1 MTEELQTQQG
11 QDEAQEDFAA
21 LFAAQEAAAPR
32 LQTGQKVTGKII
44 EINGD
49 SVFVD
54 VGIKVDGVMD
64 RKDILDA
71 EGKEMAAPGDS
82 IDVWVVGVAPHEI
95 RLSRSMSGSGMAALE
110 EACQSGVPVDGR
122 VVASCK
128 GGYTVEVLGKTAF
141 CPGSQMDAAATG
153 DAESVVG
160 RTMQFVVLRVENR
173 GRNIVVSRRALLE
186 RERQENLEKLL
197 ASVKVGDTVEG
208 RITRLAP
215 FGAFMELAPAVE
227 GMIHLSELSWSRVGA
242 ADEAV
247 SPGDMVRAKLLSVS
261 TDDKGRT
268 KISLSRKQAEGD
280 PWAQAAE
287 RLSVGA
293 VMEGKVTRLAPFGA
307 FVELLPGVEGLV
319 HLSEMSWTKRVNKA
333 EDVVAAGDAVSVK
346 IKDINPE
353 TRRISLSLRDAE
365 GDPWQDAA
373 ARFAVGTV
381 VEGTVESQSKF
392 GVFVTLAPGI
402 TGLLPAGVIKNAKKS
417 EFTSLD
423 KGDTVKLVVQN
434 LDIAARRISL
444 APEGVEVA
452 EKSRDNDW
460 KQHATAGSSAQGSG
474 MGIMAQALQ
483 KALQKKA

>member
-11 QDEAQEDFAA
+11 HDDAQEDFAT

-82 IDVWVVGVAPHEI
+82 IEVWVVGVNPHEI

-186 RERQENLEKLL
+186 RERQEKIDARFERIENVVAKMAEMMMQGIRTAPVLPEIAQTATPEPQAEDDDEEADMPRPMLVHEMRMRIKEEHGVVIPYRRMFALL
-197 ASVKVGDTVEG
+197 AKMGWAVRNERYINRPGAVAVRKGYVLECDSKEVKDGAQFFTL
-208 RITRLAP
+208 RITEKGYRK
-215 FGAFMELAPAVE
+215 FV
-227 GMIHLSELSWSRVGA
+227 
-242 ADEAV
+242 DEV
-247 SPGDMVRAKLLSVS
+247 IG
-261 TDDKGRT
+261 KG
-268 KISLSRKQAEGD
+268 
-280 PWAQAAE
+280 
-287 RLSVGA
+287 
-293 VMEGKVTRLAPFGA
+293 
-307 FVELLPGVEGLV
+307 
-319 HLSEMSWTKRVNKA
+319 
-333 EDVVAAGDAVSVK
+333 
-346 IKDINPE
+346 
-353 TRRISLSLRDAE
+353 
-365 GDPWQDAA
+365 
-373 ARFAVGTV
+373 
-381 VEGTVESQSKF
+381 
-392 GVFVTLAPGI
+392 
-402 TGLLPAGVIKNAKKS
+402 GLL
-417 EFTSLD
+417 
-423 KGDTVKLVVQN
+423 
-434 LDIAARRISL
+434 
-444 APEGVEVA
+444 
-452 EKSRDNDW
+452 
-460 KQHATAGSSAQGSG
+460 
-474 MGIMAQALQ
+474 
-483 KALQKKA
+483 